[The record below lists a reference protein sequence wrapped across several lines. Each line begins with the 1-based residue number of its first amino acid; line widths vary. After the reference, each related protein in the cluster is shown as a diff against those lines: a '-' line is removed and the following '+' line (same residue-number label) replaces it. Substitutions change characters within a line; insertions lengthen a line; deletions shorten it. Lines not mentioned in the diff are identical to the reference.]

1 MSISYN
7 HVVLIGRLT
16 RDPEIKFAA
25 SGTQIATFTLAVDR
39 NIPSSNNDSTDFIRI
54 VTFGK
59 TAEFVGN
66 YLTKGRLILVE
77 GSLRINKWKTQDGE
91 SRSMAEVAASNIR
104 FMETKAQAQQSSGGF
119 ERSTQDN
126 DVVESTGNDDI
137 TFFGSDTGD
146 SGSDDIP
153 F

>member
-25 SGTQIATFTLAVDR
+25 SGTQITTFTLAVDR
-39 NIPSSNNDSTDFIRI
+39 NIPSSNNDNTDFIRI

-66 YLTKGRLILVE
+66 YITKGRLILVE

-91 SRSMAEVAASNIR
+91 PRSNAEVAASNVR

-119 ERSTQDN
+119 DRPSQDTG
-126 DVVESTGNDDI
+126 VIEATGNDDI
-137 TFFGSDTGD
+137 TFFGSETED